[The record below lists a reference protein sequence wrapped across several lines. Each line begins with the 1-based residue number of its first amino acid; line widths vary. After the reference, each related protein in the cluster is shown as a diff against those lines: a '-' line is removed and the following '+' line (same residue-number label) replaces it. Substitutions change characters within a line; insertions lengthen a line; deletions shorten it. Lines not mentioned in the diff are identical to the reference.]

1 MLVSPYKTEN
11 PTGASI
17 KAIKERFFEINRQ
30 RLIRTQDS
38 LKWKQRNFLDL
49 LPLFFHI
56 NHPELPGYVSK
67 ETPAGISLY
76 APNKQ
81 SLEAAKKMAS
91 NFKLRDQSVPTRDI
105 LSIFIMGSAG
115 TVAQSDHSDIDV
127 WLCYRSTLDD
137 AQLAELTIKCE
148 KIEYWAQEIGLE
160 VHIFPMNAEKFCLGE
175 TAQLSTESSGTTQH
189 YLLLDEFYRT
199 SILLAGRYP
208 IWWLIPPEQEKN
220 YDVYINQLAYESLV
234 EKDEAIN
241 FGGISKAPVEEFF
254 GAGLWHV
261 YKGVDSPYKSV
272 LKIQLMETY
281 ASSYPD
287 CELLCQQFKKK
298 VYEGVT
304 DIDELDPYIMLI
316 RRLEDYLAKRDE
328 VKRLELVR
336 RCFYFKV
343 NVPLSSPERNKDDW
357 QSQSLKELTAK
368 WSWDKNTIEELDKR
382 ENWKIHR
389 VLQERKIL
397 VENLTQSYL
406 FLSDFARNNA
416 SLIRI
421 SQSDLNILGRKLYAS
436 FERKAGKIDLVN
448 RGVSA
453 NVEERKLTLQQVFT
467 KNGDESWCLVNDEL
481 EFEQGD
487 GSSKI
492 IRRGQSATELLI
504 WCHFNRIINPST
516 IISLDI
522 KTGILKVEEVK
533 AILKALENHYPDGE
547 LPQTKTDDFQKSP
560 RAVGAC
566 AFVNVGMEG
575 LKANVR
581 RNTYVFNDTTD
592 VLNYPGFTSHLDI
605 SIDLMVVTSW
615 QEILTFRYTGLVGLL
630 ECLCQLLAWNQEII
644 EGNSFNYSA
653 YGFSFAQ
660 GEILA
665 ERIETL
671 VGDALK
677 TFYKN
682 NKLQHARYIFEMQG
696 QYKLLEL
703 MHEKFAVR
711 SADNIDRLL
720 ELLSEPQ
727 AEIARIVVDKL
738 ALKDSVLPAVF
749 KRHRLGSVQVFYE
762 KPRNIAT
769 VYILDGKGAMFTQKL
784 PFYEHGTLIG
794 QYAAF
799 FTTILNRQNML
810 NQDDELTEILQNI
823 EYYYVARTES
833 GVCKF
838 EQQRLTFED
847 TESAVANHSG
857 FHLQVIGN
865 VVDQKTVFCIYFE
878 DQEFSSQQY
887 GVELFKEVARYVLSR
902 RPSGERY
909 PVYIT
914 DLDLSPALL
923 GENTKHQFHIIEFLN
938 FKKRI
943 EEKINYELIHL
954 R

>member
-1 MLVSPYKTEN
+1 MLVSPYKPEN

-17 KAIKERFFEINRQ
+17 KAVKARFFEINRQ

-67 ETPAGISLY
+67 ETPAGISMY
-76 APNKQ
+76 APQKQ
-81 SLEAAKKMAS
+81 SLEAAKKLAS
-91 NFKLRDQSVPTRDI
+91 NFKFQDKSVPTRDI
-105 LSIFIMGSAG
+105 LSLFIMGSAG

-137 AQLAELTIKCE
+137 TQLAELSIKCE

-175 TAQLSTESSGTTQH
+175 TTQLSTESSGTTQH

-208 IWWLIPPEQEKN
+208 VWWLIPPEQEKN
-220 YDVYINQLAYESLV
+220 YDVFINQLAYESLI
-234 EKDEAIN
+234 EKDETIN

-281 ASSYPD
+281 ASSYPE

-304 DIDELDPYIMLI
+304 DINELDPYIMLI
-316 RRLEDYLAKRDE
+316 RRLEDYLAKREE

-343 NVPLSSPERNKDDW
+343 NVPLSSPERNRDDW

-368 WSWDKNTIEELDKR
+368 WGWDKNIIEELDKR

-406 FLSDFARNNA
+406 FLSDFARNNVG
-416 SLIRI
+416 LTRI
-421 SQSDLNILGRKLYAS
+421 SQTDLNILGRKLYAS

-467 KNGDESWCLVNDEL
+467 KSGDESWCLVNDEL
-481 EFEQGD
+481 EAEQGD
-487 GSSKI
+487 GGSKI

-504 WCHFNRIINPST
+504 WCHFNRIINPGT

-533 AILKALENHYPDGE
+533 AILDVLDKHFPDGE

-566 AFVNVGMEG
+566 AFINVGMEG
-575 LKANVR
+575 LKAHVR
-581 RNTYVFNDTTD
+581 RNTFVFDDTTD
-592 VLNYPGFTSHLDI
+592 VLNYPGFTNHLDLT
-605 SIDLMVVTSW
+605 IDLMVVTSW
-615 QEILTFRYTGLVGLL
+615 QEILTFHFSGLNRLQ
-630 ECLCQLLAWNQEII
+630 ECICQLLAWNQEIP
-644 EGNSFNYSA
+644 EGNSFNFSA
-653 YGFSFAQ
+653 YGFSFLQ
-660 GEILA
+660 GEELA
-665 ERIETL
+665 ARIEKL
-671 VGDALK
+671 INDALK

-682 NKLQHARYIFEMQG
+682 NKLQHARYIMELYG
-696 QYKLLEL
+696 QYKLLE
-703 MHEKFAVR
+703 MANGKFAIR
-711 SADNIDRLL
+711 SAENIDQLHVLL
-720 ELLSEPQ
+720 TEPQ
-727 AEIARIVVDKL
+727 AENTRIVVDKF
-738 ALKDSVLPAVF
+738 ALKDSVLPAIF
-749 KRHRLGSVQVFYE
+749 KRHRVGSVQVFYE
-762 KPRNIAT
+762 IPKRIAT
-769 VYILDGKGAMFTQKL
+769 VYILDGKGAMFTQRL

-799 FTTILNRQNML
+799 FSTILNRQNML
-810 NQDDELTEILQNI
+810 NQDDELSEVLQNI
-823 EYYYVARTES
+823 EYYYVSRSES

-838 EQQRLTFED
+838 DQQRLTFED
-847 TESAVANHSG
+847 SETSNMPHSG

-865 VVDQKTVFCIYFE
+865 VVDQKTVFYIYCE
-878 DQEFSSQQY
+878 DQEFSSQQH

-914 DLDLSPALL
+914 DLDLNPALL
-923 GENTKHQFHIIEFLN
+923 GENSKQQFHIIEFLN

-954 R
+954 Q